1 MNEEEVLEWLIL
13 QKNSATIEEVT
24 DEILV
29 GLIEEHEYVV
39 VYFTG
44 ACEEGQK
51 CDKILDE
58 LENID
63 DELDEAGIIFV
74 TTEDTGE
81 ILPSVYSILLHYIHP
96 SVTHSHRQEVQHQE
110 SPTTRILP
118 QQGSTF
124 VQW

>member
-44 ACEEGQK
+44 NCDPGEK
-51 CDKILDE
+51 CDKILDD

-74 TTEDTGE
+74 TTEDTCKP
-81 ILPSVYSILLHYIHP
+81 LKF
-96 SVTHSHRQEVQHQE
+96 TF
-110 SPTTRILP
+110 RI
-118 QQGSTF
+118 F
-124 VQW
+124 